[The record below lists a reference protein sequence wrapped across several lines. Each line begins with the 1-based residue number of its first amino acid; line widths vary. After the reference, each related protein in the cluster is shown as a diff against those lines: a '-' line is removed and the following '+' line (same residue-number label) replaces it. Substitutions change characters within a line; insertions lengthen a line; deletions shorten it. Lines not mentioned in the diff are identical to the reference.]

1 MQRKIFFAIRVA
13 TFIDFVYKTYLA
25 PLSLWRIRSKL
36 NPSKDPKYYVRVYLK
51 VFLLL
56 SISLIMIKVSESS
69 LICWKKRNFHSV
81 KSVQIQS
88 YFWSVFSCVWTEYKN
103 IRTRRNSIF
112 GHFSCSILLEK
123 LPLTKVTHATSHVQY
138 PVKFRNFCKIFVL
151 NVWENCWKDRRKHY
165 TEVWRGIG
173 RVIKK
178 LFLER
183 QSWTKYFEQ
192 T

>member
-69 LICWKKRNFHSV
+69 LICWKKETFTVWKVSKYRVISGPYFPVFGLNTRTYGPEETQYLDTFHV
-81 KSVQIQS
+81 
-88 YFWSVFSCVWTEYKN
+88 VFYWKN
-103 IRTRRNSIF
+103 YHWPKLHMQHHTCN
-112 GHFSCSILLEK
+112 ILL
-123 LPLTKVTHATSHVQY
+123 
-138 PVKFRNFCKIFVL
+138 N
-151 NVWENCWKDRRKHY
+151 
-165 TEVWRGIG
+165 
-173 RVIKK
+173 
-178 LFLER
+178 LE
-183 QSWTKYFEQ
+183 TFAKYLY
-192 T
+192 